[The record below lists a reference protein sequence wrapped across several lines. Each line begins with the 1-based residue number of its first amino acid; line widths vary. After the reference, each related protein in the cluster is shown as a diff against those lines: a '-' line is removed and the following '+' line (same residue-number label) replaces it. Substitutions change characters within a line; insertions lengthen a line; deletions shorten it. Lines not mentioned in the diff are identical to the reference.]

1 MQEEDTENS
10 AASVLVNVDS
20 PAVRESDQDNHVKAV
35 KIQLLFVKI
44 AQTLIFLT
52 RVSSC
57 SSKLVNLG
65 RFVQS
70 YGPLQCGFLGGVGD
84 CANFMHN

>member
-35 KIQLLFVKI
+35 KIQLLFFKI
-44 AQTLIFLT
+44 YFYILT

-65 RFVQS
+65 SFVQS
-70 YGPLQCGFLGGVGD
+70 YGLLQWGFLGGVGD

>member
-44 AQTLIFLT
+44 AQTLIF
-52 RVSSC
+52 
-57 SSKLVNLG
+57 
-65 RFVQS
+65 
-70 YGPLQCGFLGGVGD
+70 
-84 CANFMHN
+84 